1 MEQST
6 KKLLNDSFTE
16 EKEQVKKLLEEECK
30 RPEHKR
36 DPQRIDELVSTHIA
50 LMGLEET
57 VEERTSVG
65 MRALQARLREEKPR
79 IRPAKRIRMLITAGI
94 AAVMLLAANVFT
106 VAAYQKDVFSVI
118 VEYTEKSFSV
128 KYPAFEEIVL
138 PTTPDDPYGI
148 KAECAKYGLED
159 VYAPTYLPEGFELQN
174 CEHHVAEGYCTSVIF
189 WFYRDQKEVISIT
202 YKSFDD
208 PSCSS
213 NIPCDNFD
221 LTEIEIDG
229 MPAIV
234 SKEDQQCHLQFRKDA
249 NLEILIYTEYLDYQ
263 ESDKIIASLG

>member
-79 IRPAKRIRMLITAGI
+79 IRPAKRIRMFITAGA

-148 KAECAKYGLED
+148 KTECAKYGLED
-159 VYAPTYLPEGFELQN
+159 VYAPTYLPEGFVL
-174 CEHHVAEGYCTSVIF
+174 GMYSI
-189 WFYRDQKEVISIT
+189 ISQR
-202 YKSFDD
+202 
-208 PSCSS
+208 
-213 NIPCDNFD
+213 
-221 LTEIEIDG
+221 G
-229 MPAIV
+229 IV
-234 SKEDQQCHLQFRKDA
+234 QRYYSGFTGNGER
-249 NLEILIYTEYLDYQ
+249 
-263 ESDKIIASLG
+263 